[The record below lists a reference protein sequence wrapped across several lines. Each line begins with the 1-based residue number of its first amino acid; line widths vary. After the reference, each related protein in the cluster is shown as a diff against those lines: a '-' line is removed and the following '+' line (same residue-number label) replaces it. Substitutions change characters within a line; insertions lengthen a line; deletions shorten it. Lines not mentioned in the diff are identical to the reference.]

1 MERIEESINTITR
14 ILKTNKS
21 RHIVGGVLLSM
32 SLFFGGLAVT
42 VLTMKKEENEEN
54 E

>member
-21 RHIVGGVLLSM
+21 RHIVGIRALPGIGMRLD
-32 SLFFGGLAVT
+32 
-42 VLTMKKEENEEN
+42 
-54 E
+54 